1 MLHASALC
9 TSHYRNMLSQSEAMH
24 DIENTRGSP
33 YESKTV
39 LRSRRLVVQNPP
51 DVWGLIKNTTALDMQ
66 LLTGLVFISMSYWFI
81 LNILSKVLRK
91 IGGKSGIGITFITVR
106 ENSSK
111 PYCQKEY
118 IYLCFPHL
126 HFLNC

>member
-51 DVWGLIKNTTALDMQ
+51 GV
-66 LLTGLVFISMSYWFI
+66 
-81 LNILSKVLRK
+81 
-91 IGGKSGIGITFITVR
+91 
-106 ENSSK
+106 
-111 PYCQKEY
+111 
-118 IYLCFPHL
+118 
-126 HFLNC
+126 